1 MQDIGGSF
9 YIVLP
14 TTIMLVLLQGKEKKT
29 IFQTLGLTKWKMII
43 RTEAK
48 RWSQSRWNSR
58 WFQLPTADYNRL
70 YIFTLQCQL
79 LHQSFYPP
87 FISSV
92 WSKHI
97 IIHLQTTSPLSS
109 EGSKPSVDKMMQGF
123 SLQDRPEKNE
133 VPLTRFMVAALLRY
147 ASANSDASSHMAS
160 RTTGYNLPFFFLNE
174 SQAPIQPWILHY
186 HRMQLMRGNACI
198 LIILL
203 HLVHGSNFYSAK
215 RSLGGERLSYLGF
228 CSRACLAGFLAHLPL
243 ACWSWMNPRHQKM
256 PGILT
261 VHLLRLLMVM

>member
-1 MQDIGGSF
+1 
-9 YIVLP
+9 
-14 TTIMLVLLQGKEKKT
+14 MLVLLQGKEKKQYSKPLGWPNEKWSSERRLSNDLKVGEIVGGSNFQQQIT
-29 IFQTLGLTKWKMII
+29 I
-43 RTEAK
+43 
-48 RWSQSRWNSR
+48 
-58 WFQLPTADYNRL
+58 DYI
-70 YIFTLQCQL
+70 YI
-79 LHQSFYPP
+79 Y
-87 FISSV
+87 IYSSV
-92 WSKHI
+92 PASPPVILSAVHQLCLVQKHHYPSSNYFTTI
-97 IIHLQTTSPLSS
+97 KWGFKTIRWQDDAGILSAGQT
-109 EGSKPSVDKMMQGF
+109 G
-123 SLQDRPEKNE
+123 KNE

-160 RTTGYNLPFFFLNE
+160 RTTGYNLPVFFQNE